1 MDSGERRS
9 PFTPLDTTAAAQAV
23 QDATYRKMT
32 GRERTAIVF
41 GLNRFAREV
50 AAAGIRSRHP
60 GYGPEEMQ
68 RALFRLL
75 YGDALTRD
83 VWPDRPLLAL

>member
-1 MDSGERRS
+1 
-9 PFTPLDTTAAAQAV
+9 
-23 QDATYRKMT
+23 MT

-60 GYGPEEMQ
+60 GYTAEEVQ

-75 YGDALTRD
+75 YGDALTHD
-83 VWPDRPLLAL
+83 VWPEHPLIAP